1 MENIIYDQDGW
12 MIVDVQSKED
22 IERYAPEDIE
32 KELIDDWG
40 RVFRN
45 GDFYIIINGNDRWF
59 IYKDKQGNV
68 KYYNKDFDDVE
79 KNEFKSELEYNEFT
93 DFNFIQKNITGYGK
107 LYQLLTKIGRG
118 EEVDYRSYNDYDKL
132 IYDIY
137 TNPKN
142 PLLSRVIIVFDSEDD
157 FFDMFDIDP
166 DDRWFI
172 NVIQGYEGYEF
183 MSGYGV
189 VNNEWN
195 EGYILPFLNDE
206 NRERINN
213 LVSMIDPKI
222 ELNDEIAISTV
233 LNDNFEEEVEGLCQD
248 YVNEINIAGN
258 LHCEQLIEQDF
269 GDPFSN
275 YGIMEQSSMY
285 KYVTSVNILLRLMV
299 NLFNDKDLT
308 IFEILKRSIGK
319 KGYSI
324 NSEISYEYPY
334 QGDFNSERFN
344 NDAEDWISKM
354 EEAFEERYTDFS
366 GYKTTYDYITSKYK
380 IGVYNLYPLDRD
392 KTEKRTFVIDGV
404 DEETN
409 KIIVSLYNP
418 DGSKKDTRSLTI
430 DEFNR
435 FLTQYELFEGIKNYH
450 TKIINEQ
457 LNNNRDKIL
466 VKQFMDTLKP
476 TSKQE
481 PIGNLNKM
489 INDYNNQNPKQPTLN
504 LETVLNT
511 PTDSKLKI
519 DLFGLPVPPNG
530 TQKIIT
536 TAELKLNPTFK
547 ITLQRNPIS
556 NQTLPGVKINF

>member
-32 KELIDDWG
+32 NELIEDWG

-68 KYYNKDFDDVE
+68 KYYNKDFDNVE

-107 LYQLLTKIGRG
+107 LFQLLTKIVRG
-118 EEVDYRSYNDYDKL
+118 EEVHHRLYNDYDKL
-132 IYDIY
+132 IYDIR
-137 TNPKN
+137 TNPEN
-142 PLLSRVIIVFDSEDD
+142 PLLSKVIIVFDSEDD
-157 FFDMFDIDP
+157 FFDLFEIDP

-172 NVIQGYEGYEF
+172 NVIQGYEGYDF
-183 MSGYGV
+183 IDNYGV
-189 VNNEWN
+189 VTNEWN
-195 EGYILPFLNDE
+195 EGYILPYLNDE

-222 ELNDEIAISTV
+222 ELNNEIAISTV
-233 LNDNFEEEVEGLCQD
+233 LSDNFEDEVEGLCQE
-248 YVNEINIAGN
+248 YVYEMNIAGN
-258 LHCEQLIEQDF
+258 QYSKQLINEDF

-275 YGIMEQSSMY
+275 YGIMEQSLMY
-285 KYVTSVNILLRLMV
+285 KYVTSVNMLLRLMV
-299 NLFNDKDLT
+299 NLLNDKDLT
-308 IFEILKRSIGK
+308 IFEILKRLIGN
-319 KGYSI
+319 KGYRI
-324 NSEISYEYPY
+324 DSETAYEYPY
-334 QGDFNSERFN
+334 QGDFNSEGFN

-366 GYKTTYDYITSKYK
+366 GDKTTYDYITSKYK

-404 DEETN
+404 DEDTN

-418 DGSKKDTRSLTI
+418 DGGKKDTRSLTI

-450 TKIINEQ
+450 MKIINEQ

-466 VKQFMDTLKP
+466 VKQFMGTLKP

-481 PIGNLNKM
+481 PIGNLNRM
-489 INDYNNQNPKQPTLN
+489 INDYNNQNPKQPSLN

-511 PTDSKLKI
+511 TTDSKLKI
-519 DLFGLPVPPNG
+519 DLFGLPVLPNG
-530 TQKIIT
+530 DQKIIT